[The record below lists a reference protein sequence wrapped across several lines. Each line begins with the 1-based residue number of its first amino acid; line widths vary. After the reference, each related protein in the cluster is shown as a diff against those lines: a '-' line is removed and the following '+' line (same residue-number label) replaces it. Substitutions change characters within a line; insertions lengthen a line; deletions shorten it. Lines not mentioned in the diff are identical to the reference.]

1 MSDWCISNIII
12 PILTAFL
19 AGGLTLA
26 GVCITIKKSD
36 RVRVEEREESARPF
50 FSVIDSI
57 DAIAIESNNHAL
69 IFTADG
75 NYNSSMCYLYGN
87 FVNYQKAEFLIQDIK
102 IDKQIFSLE
111 SQFFIE
117 KGMSFFVRIYYKDK
131 KIISSGQKIIMN
143 VLDVNYKLRQYK
155 LHLNNRQIVKVEE
168 MNAM

>member
-1 MSDWCISNIII
+1 
-12 PILTAFL
+12 
-19 AGGLTLA
+19 
-26 GVCITIKKSD
+26 
-36 RVRVEEREESARPF
+36 
-50 FSVIDSI
+50 
-57 DAIAIESNNHAL
+57 
-69 IFTADG
+69 
-75 NYNSSMCYLYGN
+75 MCYLYGN
-87 FVNYQKAEFLIQDIK
+87 FVNSQKAEFLIQDIK